1 MTRPAPTS
9 RSAACGAL
17 ALTAAP
23 WGGSAVVARGRLDAM
38 SPVALVAGGAALG
51 CLEPEPA
58 PAGTKLAV
66 ATRGAPAAPERAA

>member
-1 MTRPAPTS
+1 
-9 RSAACGAL
+9 
-17 ALTAAP
+17 
-23 WGGSAVVARGRLDAM
+23 M